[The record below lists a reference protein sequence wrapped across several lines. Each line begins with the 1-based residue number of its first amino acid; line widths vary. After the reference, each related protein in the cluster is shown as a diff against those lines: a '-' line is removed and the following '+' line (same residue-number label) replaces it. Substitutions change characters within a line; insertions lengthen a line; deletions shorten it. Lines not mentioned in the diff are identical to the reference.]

1 MLFPVDHF
9 WLYVVAPGIGALALF
24 CLLISICCL
33 RRKKRSKTS
42 GSSNTSN
49 RSINS
54 PNISLGGG
62 GSRRAGGGSRTG
74 TLELS
79 SLLPRKSSATRATEY
94 SISSIRFLEELGEG
108 AFGKVYRG
116 ELVMP
121 QGAVIP
127 IAIKTLKEDATSK
140 TRNDFQREADLMTD
154 LQHPNI
160 VCLLGVCF
168 RDEPLSMLFEFMSE
182 GDLHEFLIS
191 HSPRSDIPQNHPTGG
206 HGKKVLDLN
215 DFLHISTQIAAGMEY
230 LSSHHYVHRD
240 LAARNCLVGDH
251 LTVKISDF
259 GLSRDIYASDYYRV
273 QSKSLLPVR
282 WMPPESILYGKFT
295 SESDIWSFGVVL
307 WEVFSFGHQPYYGY
321 SNQEVIDMI
330 RSRHL
335 LPCPED
341 CPPHIYSLM
350 VETWH
355 ELPNKRPSFAELHTR
370 LRNWK
375 AVYSNPS
382 SAIPSNTSGDSQSM
396 KSGTSSSQHHNFG
409 HHSRPP
415 HFPPPP
421 MGQSQMGNR
430 LTGSPYPVTQ
440 PNTPNIPISTHYSS
454 QPIKGATPTG
464 QALHVNIPAPPVG
477 HNFTNMN
484 HHHIQQH
491 FFSNQPT
498 ASPQTGTP
506 FILNQHHFTG
516 PAGTNE
522 PQHFSRPNSSAAGPN
537 RNGPNGNYRGY
548 H

>member
-1 MLFPVDHF
+1 M
-9 WLYVVAPGIGALALF
+9 
-24 CLLISICCL
+24 
-33 RRKKRSKTS
+33 
-42 GSSNTSN
+42 
-49 RSINS
+49 NS
-54 PNISLGGG
+54 PSIGLGGG
-62 GSRRAGGGSRTG
+62 RRGGSGTGSRTGSRTG

-79 SLLPRKSSATRATEY
+79 SLLPRKSSAAHRATEY

-127 IAIKTLKEDATSK
+127 IAIKTLKEDATNK

-168 RDEPLSMLFEFMSE
+168 RDEPMSMLFEFMSE

-191 HSPRSDIPQNHPTGG
+191 HSPRSDIPPPNHSISSNG

-307 WEVFSFGHQPYYGY
+307 WEVFSYGHQPYYGY

-335 LPCPED
+335 LRCPED

-350 VETWH
+350 VETWN

-382 SAIPSNTSGDSQSM
+382 SAIPSNTSADSQSM
-396 KSGTSSSQHHNFG
+396 KSVGTSSSQHHNFAG
-409 HHSRPP
+409 HTRPP
-415 HFPPPP
+415 THYPPPP
-421 MGQSQMGNR
+421 GMMNQPQLGNR
-430 LTGSPYPVTQ
+430 SPYPVTQ
-440 PNTPNIPISTHYSS
+440 PNTPNVPISTHYSS
-454 QPIKGATPTG
+454 QPIKGATPTIG
-464 QALHVNIPAPPVG
+464 QPLHVNIPAPPVG

-506 FILNQHHFTG
+506 FILNQHHF
-516 PAGTNE
+516 AGNGN
-522 PQHFSRPNSSAAGPN
+522 QQLSSRPNSSAAGPN
-537 RNGPNGNYRGY
+537 SGRNAGYRGY